1 MRVETGAGLN
11 EVLLEDAEGAPVGL
25 LLGFPIDLDGAK
37 RLTRGIHRLSFAVG
51 GDVDAF
57 ANRVIDSLAG
67 RFQYL
72 CTAGGSARIYL
83 DCIGQVPCVYDI
95 RTGIAGTSAHAV
107 LSPEEYDARLDK
119 ALFDR
124 LEIAVRGWIPGGL
137 TAHEDLLR
145 LLPNHVLDLDT
156 LSVTRHWPPAQ
167 ISVHDDPQAAVEK
180 LIEIVRVQ
188 MKALHDTGKQVAQGL
203 TAGYETRMLLGCAR
217 PFLENTTFITVVGED
232 VYQKDT
238 VIARRIAEREGL
250 TYRAL
255 PRSEASP
262 EAQALY
268 LRRNGHCLVD
278 SNGRFFPSTEPI
290 SQSHILIGGAAGEIG
305 CAMIWRST
313 DRAEDI
319 FDGARLGPRLGLPYE
334 PRLIEALD
342 RWIANLPPGDAFGLM
357 DLVHVEH
364 RWGPWFGAQFASDP
378 TMERYAPL
386 ATRRTV
392 ELMLGLPHEW
402 KQNRRYIVEV
412 VRATWPELL
421 SYPFNSLGRFRDL
434 WLKAG
439 RAIREPSVILR
450 TLRKRLG

>member
-37 RLTRGIHRLSFAVG
+37 RLTGGIHRLSFAVG

-145 LLPNHVLDLDT
+145 VLPNHVLDLDT
-156 LSVTRHWPPAQ
+156 LSATRHWPPAQ

-238 VIARRIAEREGL
+238 VIARRIAEGEGL
-250 TYRAL
+250 AYRTL
-255 PRSEASP
+255 LRCEATA
-262 EAQALY
+262 EAQELY
-268 LRRNGHCLVD
+268 LRRNGHCLKD
-278 SNGRFFPSTEPI
+278 TNGRFFPSTEPI
-290 SQSHILIGGAAGEIG
+290 SQSHILIGGAGGEIG
-305 CAMIWRST
+305 NAMLWRAS
-313 DRAEDI
+313 DRPEDT
-319 FDGARLGPRLGLPYE
+319 FNGAQVE
-334 PRLIEALD
+334 PRFGMPHEPRVVAALD
-342 RWIANLPPGDAFGLM
+342 AWIAGLPPGDGFGLL
-357 DLVHVEH
+357 DLLYLEN
-364 RWGPWFGAQFASDP
+364 RWGPWFGCQFASDP

-386 ATRRTV
+386 LTRRAV
-392 ELMLGLPHEW
+392 VLMLGMPPAW
-402 KQNRRYIVEV
+402 KKKRRYNIETI
-412 VRATWPELL
+412 RTTWPELL
-421 SYPFNSLGRFRDL
+421 DYPFNSLGRVRDT
-434 WLKAG
+434 WLKIA
-439 RAIREPSVILR
+439 RIIREPGAVARRI
-450 TLRKRLG
+450 RKRFG